1 MSFLQCG
8 RSWVLSSGNLQPSRV
23 SGKCKSLPIL
33 CCDSLGQ
40 GSVPNSSPSLGPAL
54 GPAMNDV
61 IWALQPGF
69 AFTCCVASE
78 KTLILSVLPCPGG
91 RGEMRFSR
99 HCRPLTTANMST
111 IPLFWTGDGSPSE
124 VLMACDLYSLGP
136 KASTKFQS
144 PTLVNLGLL
153 PTPQTLDLVGWKAWT
168 DDHLA

>member
-1 MSFLQCG
+1 MGFLQCG
-8 RSWVLSSGNLQPSRV
+8 HRWALSPGNLQPSRV
-23 SGKCKSLPIL
+23 SGECKSLPIL
-33 CCDSLGQ
+33 CCDSRGQ
-40 GSVPNSSPSLGPAL
+40 GSVPNLSPSLGPAL

-61 IWALQPGF
+61 IWALQPGV

-78 KTLILSVLPCPGG
+78 KTLILSVLPYPGG
-91 RGEMRFSR
+91 RGKMRFSR
-99 HCRPLTTANMST
+99 HCRSLTTAN
-111 IPLFWTGDGSPSE
+111 IPLFHSWIRDGSPSE
-124 VLMACDLYSLGP
+124 VLVACDLYSLGS